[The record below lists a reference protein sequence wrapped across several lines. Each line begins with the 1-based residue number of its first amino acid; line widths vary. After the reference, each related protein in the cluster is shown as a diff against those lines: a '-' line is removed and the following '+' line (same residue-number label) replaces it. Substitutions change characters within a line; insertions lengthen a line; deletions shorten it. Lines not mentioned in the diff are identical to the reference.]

1 MSGISA
7 SLYDYSSDSDLSNS
21 EYRYLK
27 DLEFVAGELQGLEV
41 LPSGLIALV
50 EGRTID
56 VPGFLYQMLLSLQ
69 NQDVIIAN
77 IGGKI
82 RVGRST

>member
-1 MSGISA
+1 MSGTSA
-7 SLYDYSSDSDLSNS
+7 ALYNYSSDSNLSNS
-21 EYRYLK
+21 DRCLK
-27 DLEFVAGELQGLEV
+27 DLDFVAGELQGLEV